1 MTKLDPSAG
10 YLTLINTFDVEP
22 DRAAELLAVLSKAT
36 EETIRSVPG
45 FISANLHVSRDGRHI
60 ANYAQWRSQADMDA
74 MLADPAAQ
82 VHMREAA
89 GIATSFN
96 PIVYDLREVHEA

>member
-10 YLTLINTFDVEP
+10 HLTLINTFEVEP
-22 DRAAELLAVLSKAT
+22 DRAAELLAVLSRAT
-36 EETIRSVPG
+36 EDTVRFAPG
-45 FISANLHVSRDGRHI
+45 FISANLHVGRDNRHV

-89 GIATSFN
+89 AIAKSFN
-96 PIVYDLREVHEA
+96 PIVYDLRAVHEA